1 MTAPT
6 SSRRCVSSLPRV
18 SVLLTSYNKPQYLDQ
33 AVQSV
38 LSQTYRDFELILL
51 DDNSENVDL
60 DRYRS
65 LCRVWVSDVR
75 PEERYERVRYAVL
88 ANVGIQMARG
98 EYITY
103 LCDDDYYL
111 PQRLSRMVE
120 RLDQGC
126 GVVYGSQRLIHDG
139 REIGVREAREVL
151 ADAFCRVDHSS
162 VMHGRRVA
170 QEVDGWDEDKQHWR
184 WADGIFWRKL
194 NRAGY
199 KFHPIPEVLDVHR
212 YHERS
217 VTSQIEGHLVL
228 PN

>member
-1 MTAPT
+1 M
-6 SSRRCVSSLPRV
+6 PRV

-38 LSQTYRDFELILL
+38 LSQTWRDFELLIL
-51 DDNSENVDL
+51 DDNSEGVDL

-65 LCRVWVSDVR
+65 HPLCRVWVSDVR
-75 PEERYERVRYAVL
+75 PEERFERVRYAVL
-88 ANVGIQMARG
+88 ANVGLQMARG

-111 PQRLSRMVE
+111 PQRLARMVE

-126 GVVYGSQRLIHDG
+126 EVVYGSQRLIHDD
-139 REIGVREAREVL
+139 REIGVRAATEVL
-151 ADAFCRVDHSS
+151 SDAFCRVDHSS

-170 QEVDGWDEDKQHWR
+170 LEVGGWDEDKAHWR

-194 NRAGY
+194 NAAGHD
-199 KFHPIPEVLDVHR
+199 FHPIPEVLDVHR
-212 YHERS
+212 YHDQS
-217 VTSQIEGHLVL
+217 ITSRIEGRLVL